1 MCTAN
6 YLRNRAPYAD
16 RHITP
21 IHALTGQIPDLTHL
35 KSWGCKVWVH
45 VPKELQGAKFAPRAQ
60 QGIFLGYN
68 DSNPKSFLVE
78 INGGQ
83 VERGDVTFDEP
94 IDPLEEVVIADP
106 EPVQHFPPL
115 AIQNRPHR
123 TCTDKNR
130 ALTSMFADDVGHVL
144 EVVEPLSYDE
154 AVNWPDAPQ
163 WLLAMEEELVGLRGR
178 GTWEL
183 CAASDKIKPLPVKW
197 VFKVKRDDQGKVARF
212 KARLVV
218 MGCRQ
223 VEGVDYGEVFAP
235 TGTPATLR
243 TLLAI
248 AAAGGWAVEGVD
260 VTQAFLYGNLD
271 EEVYIQQPAGFKDG
285 SPRVC
290 LLKKALYGLKQAPK
304 VWYAELKGVLINTFG
319 FVVSMADPCL
329 FVHKSLQVYIHV
341 YVDDMVVAG
350 ASAEHVNNIIQ
361 SISNTFKITRDG
373 GLKHHL
379 GMEVIRAGG
388 SITLTQKR
396 YTLDVLAKFD
406 VSKLPRSLPLPPHP
420 RLLQDMG
427 AWSGGDAHIP
437 LHRYGELIGCL
448 LYLSVWT
455 RPDISFAVGVL
466 CRFMKDPTQH
476 HMAAAINLLRYLLG
490 TQGVGLVFGGAPIL
504 RAWSDADYA
513 GSESDGKSTSGW
525 LCTIGGAP
533 VVWSSK
539 KQSTVAASTCE
550 LSSSQHVE
558 WSRRFSGSDYCAWNW
573 AMRCSFPPSS
583 L

>member
-1 MCTAN
+1 
-6 YLRNRAPYAD
+6 
-16 RHITP
+16 
-21 IHALTGQIPDLTHL
+21 
-35 KSWGCKVWVH
+35 
-45 VPKELQGAKFAPRAQ
+45 
-60 QGIFLGYN
+60 
-68 DSNPKSFLVE
+68 
-78 INGGQ
+78 
-83 VERGDVTFDEP
+83 
-94 IDPLEEVVIADP
+94 
-106 EPVQHFPPL
+106 
-115 AIQNRPHR
+115 
-123 TCTDKNR
+123 
-130 ALTSMFADDVGHVL
+130 
-144 EVVEPLSYDE
+144 
-154 AVNWPDAPQ
+154 
-163 WLLAMEEELVGLRGR
+163 MEEELVGLRGR

-235 TGTPATLR
+235 TGTPATFR
-243 TLLAI
+243 TLLAT

-550 LSSSQHVE
+550 AEFISACGVVKEVLWLRLLCMELGNDIQLPTTLHCDNQSAIQLLHNHQ
-558 WSRRFSGSDYCAWNW
+558 FSHKIKHINVAYHFVRERLALGHIVLQYVPTKENVADVLTKPLPNPAFTVFKNILIS
-573 AMRCSFPPSS
+573 
-583 L
+583 